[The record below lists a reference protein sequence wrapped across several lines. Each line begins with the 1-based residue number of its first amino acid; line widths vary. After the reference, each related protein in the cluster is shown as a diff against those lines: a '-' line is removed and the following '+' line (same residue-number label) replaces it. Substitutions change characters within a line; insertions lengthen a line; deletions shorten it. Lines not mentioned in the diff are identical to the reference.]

1 MAGGRPRPE
10 RPGGRFEN
18 RVVNDADAIV
28 VGSGAAGGW
37 AAKELT
43 EAGLRVLLLEA
54 GPERKPAGA
63 GRAWATRLW
72 RHARGAQPVQELQ
85 PGYWIKDPNLFV
97 KDVEQGYST
106 PPDRPFVWIRG
117 RQLGGRTLLWG
128 GVTLR
133 LSDYELAAS
142 ERDGYGPSW
151 PIRYRDL
158 APHYDR
164 IERFLRIH
172 GTRERLPQ
180 LPDGRFVGARPLT
193 RAERRLGDGVAA
205 VWPDRRLIP
214 SRGLALERH
223 GREPRLSSVATS
235 IDAARATGRL
245 HVRTGAAVSH
255 LIPGGRAGRA
265 GGVLFVDAVT
275 GSAHAARARLIVLCA
290 STIETT
296 RILLATRMEHPELPV
311 SESDC
316 LGRYLMDH
324 VILGT
329 AVEVDDVPYDPPAA
343 FTAADSFLVPR
354 FQNIAGTEPYLRGFG
369 LWGVIQR
376 RGFAGRHGRPALGLL
391 IAQGEM
397 LPRHDNRVELDG
409 DRGGDGL
416 PGVRISCAWGDN
428 DRTMRDAM
436 DTAVEEMVHAGGGRT
451 VRRFGALARLPGLLG
466 LPARLERFWRAPPPG
481 AFVHEVGGARMGSDP
496 GASVVDAR
504 NRCWGMPNVLV
515 TDGACWPTSG
525 WQSPTLTIMALTA
538 RACSLAAADLR
549 HGELRSGL
557 DAPPAR
563 SCPPAGKGSRG

>member
-1 MAGGRPRPE
+1 M
-10 RPGGRFEN
+10 N
-18 RVVNDADAIV
+18 RANDADAIV

-54 GPERKPAGA
+54 GPERTPAGA
-63 GRAWATRLW
+63 ARAWATRLW
-72 RHARGAQPVQELQ
+72 RHARGAQRVQELQ
-85 PGYWIKDPNLFV
+85 PKYWTEDPSLFV
-97 KDVEQGYST
+97 TDAEQPYST

-133 LSDYELAAS
+133 LSDHELAAA

-172 GTRERLPQ
+172 GTREGLPQ

-205 VWPDRRLIP
+205 VWPERRLIP

-223 GREPRLSSVATS
+223 GGREPRLSSVATS
-235 IDAARATGRL
+235 IRAARATGRL
-245 HVRTGAAVSH
+245 RVRTGAAVSH
-255 LIPGGRAGRA
+255 LIPGGRAGAA
-265 GGVLFVDAVT
+265 GGVLFIDAAT
-275 GSAHAARARLIVLCA
+275 GAAQEARAGLIVLCA
-290 STIETT
+290 STIETV
-296 RILLATRMEHPELPV
+296 RILLTTRQEHPELPV

-316 LGRYLMDH
+316 LGGYLMDH

-329 AVEVDDVPYDPPAA
+329 AVEVPAVPFERPAP
-343 FTAADSFLVPR
+343 FTGADSFLVPR
-354 FQNIAGTEPYLRGFG
+354 FQNLDVTGAEPYLRGFG

-376 RGFAGRHGRPALGLL
+376 RGFAGRRGRPALGLV

-397 LPRHDNRVELDG
+397 LPRRDNRVELDG
-409 DRGGDGL
+409 DRGGGL
-416 PGVRISCAWGDN
+416 PGVRISCAWGGN
-428 DRTMRDAM
+428 DRTMRHAM
-436 DTAVEEMVHAGGGRT
+436 RAAVEEMVRAGGGRT
-451 VRRFGALARLPGLLG
+451 VRRFGALAGLPGLLG
-466 LPARLERFWRAPPPG
+466 LPARLERFWLAPPPG
-481 AFVHEVGGARMGSDP
+481 AFVHEVGGARMGADP
-496 GASVVDAR
+496 RASVVDAR

-525 WQSPTLTIMALTA
+525 WQSPTLTIMALTG
-538 RACSLAAADLR
+538 RACALAADDLR
-549 HGELRSGL
+549 RGELRAGL
-557 DAPPAR
+557 DVPVAR
-563 SCPPAGKGSRG
+563 KWPAGKGSRR